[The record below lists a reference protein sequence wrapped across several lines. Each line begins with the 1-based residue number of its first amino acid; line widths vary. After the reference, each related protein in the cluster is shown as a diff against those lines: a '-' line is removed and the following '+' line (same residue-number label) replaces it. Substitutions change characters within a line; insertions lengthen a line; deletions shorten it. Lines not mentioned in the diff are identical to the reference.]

1 MRRLGDAQL
10 IKRIKRERRSTM
22 LIVKSASLALAAA
35 LALAAPVWA
44 GETSQGRVGELAT
57 AKQNLARATNR
68 TTAAYRQELVLEKL
82 KVQSL
87 IDDLQAGKRVDPA
100 EIDRALEQ
108 AEQDTR

>member
-1 MRRLGDAQL
+1 
-10 IKRIKRERRSTM
+10 M
-22 LIVKSASLALAAA
+22 LIVKSASIALAA

-57 AKQNLARATNR
+57 AKENLARATNR

-108 AEQDTR
+108 AEQDAR